1 MNKTNASAIA
11 NDEQMGQYLTFVL
24 GGETYSIGILG
35 IKEIIEYGVITTV
48 PMMPPFIRG
57 VINLRGAV
65 VPVLDLLARFGT
77 GRTEAARRTC
87 IVIVEVKSR
96 NETIDVGILV
106 DAVNE
111 VVGIAAEDIEPAPTL
126 GSNIDTRF
134 VAGMG
139 KVDGQ
144 FVAILNVNQVADCA
158 NFASKALTATPAN
171 EAAEMALAA

>member
-11 NDEQMGQYLTFVL
+11 NDEQLGQYLTFVL
-24 GGETYSIGILG
+24 GGDTYSIGILG
-35 IKEIIEYGVITTV
+35 IKEIIEYGVVTTV

-87 IVIVEVKSR
+87 IVIVEVQNR
-96 NETIDVGILV
+96 NETLDVGILV

-111 VVGIAAEDIEPAPTL
+111 VVGIAPEDIEPAPTL

-144 FVAILNVNQVADCA
+144 FVAILNVDKVADCA
-158 NFASKALTATPAN
+158 SAASTALQAMSAN
-171 EAAEMALAA
+171 ESSALPLAA

>member
-1 MNKTNASAIA
+1 MNKTHAPAVA
-11 NDEQMGQYLTFVL
+11 NDEQTGQYLTFVL
-24 GGETYSIGILG
+24 AGETYSIGILG
-35 IKEIIEYGVITTV
+35 IKEIIEYGVVTSV

-87 IVIVEVKSR
+87 IVIVEVR
-96 NETIDVGILV
+96 NGQETLDVGILV

-111 VVGIAAEDIEPAPTL
+111 VVGIAADDIEPAPTL

-139 KVDGQ
+139 KVDEQ
-144 FVAILNVNQVADCA
+144 FVAILNVDKVADCA
-158 NFASKALTATPAN
+158 NVVTRSLAN
-171 EAAEMALAA
+171 SANDPDELPQAA

>member
-1 MNKTNASAIA
+1 MNKTNTAAVA

-24 GGETYSIGILG
+24 AGEIYSIGILG
-35 IKEIIEYGVITTV
+35 IKEIIEYGTVTSV
-48 PMMPPFIRG
+48 PMMPAFIRG

-65 VPVLDLLARFGT
+65 VPVLDLQARFGT

-87 IVIVEVKSR
+87 IVIVEVR
-96 NETIDVGILV
+96 NATEKLDVGILV

-111 VVGIAAEDIEPAPTL
+111 VVGIPAEDIEPAPTL
-126 GSNIDTRF
+126 GSSIDTRF

-144 FVAILNVNQVADCA
+144 FVVILNVDQVADCA
-158 NFASKALTATPAN
+158 SLASKVVGASSAN
-171 EAAEMALAA
+171 EAESLALAA